1 MTAVDMP
8 SPVDR
13 HFGPAQR
20 GHFLGAPF
28 DDLDQEKV
36 LERLGNSSPA
46 AAFRY
51 VVTPNVDHVVRLNGN
66 SLLAPYYEEAWMS
79 LCDSRPITALAH
91 LLSLKLPLVTGSD
104 LTARV
109 FKSVIR
115 DGDLVTL
122 IAANDKIVRD
132 LNTAYPNVRFRAF
145 VPPAGVLTDEV
156 AFRAC
161 VDFAARERA
170 RFIFIAIGSPQSE
183 KIAHALLHHPDA
195 RVPAYAS
202 AQLWSFSWVRKS
214 AHRPGCAAA
223 ASNGSTGSLAI
234 RNDCGAD
241 ISMRSYRSY
250 ACFWKKSRTA
260 RAGRDELASSLAKRC
275 TSP

>member
-104 LTARV
+104 LTVRV

-115 DGDLVTL
+115 EGDLVTL

-132 LNTAYPNVRFRAF
+132 LNIAYPNVRFRAF

-195 RVPAYAS
+195 RGTGLCVGAALEFLVGAKKRAPAWMRRCGFEWFHRLAGDPKRLWRRYLYAVIP
-202 AQLWSFSWVRKS
+202 LLRLFLEEI
-214 AHRPGCAAA
+214 
-223 ASNGSTGSLAI
+223 SN
-234 RNDCGAD
+234 RQ
-241 ISMRSYRSY
+241 
-250 ACFWKKSRTA
+250 SRT
-260 RAGRDELASSLAKRC
+260 G
-275 TSP
+275 